1 MYGDGGYDEVWNGD
15 KAARAKKKSS
25 NDGFYISSLPRP
37 TCLTGMPRTTGV
49 FYVAAPLHPHATG
62 DPGGFSA
69 PRLVG
74 RILRCLSLI
83 TLVWEF
89 STALCQRLLIQVGRN
104 NVVFS
109 MSQKVQE
116 IPIFIAGDVV
126 LVPMRSL
133 LRLWYEGS

>member
-83 TLVWEF
+83 TLAWEF

-104 NVVFS
+104 NVVSS
-109 MSQKVQE
+109 MS
-116 IPIFIAGDVV
+116 
-126 LVPMRSL
+126 
-133 LRLWYEGS
+133 